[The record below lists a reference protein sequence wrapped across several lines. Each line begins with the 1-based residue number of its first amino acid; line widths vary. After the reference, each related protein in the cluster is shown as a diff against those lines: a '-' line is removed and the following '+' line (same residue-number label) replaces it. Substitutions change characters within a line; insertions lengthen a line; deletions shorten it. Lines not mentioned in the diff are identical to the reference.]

1 MVARR
6 RPMIKLS
13 KKADYAVLVMAS
25 LAHRQLKHRD
35 DQTSDGAA
43 ALPVPP
49 ASAHDI
55 ADESGVSRAL
65 VANILKALTRADL
78 LESVRGASG
87 GYRIT
92 KPLDDINLAQII
104 TALEGPIRI
113 VDCAS
118 LSEHRSPNVAA
129 HDCSLSDHC
138 PSRSAMHVVQNR
150 IARLM
155 EDIHLPEL
163 LQFDYRSAP
172 TLRP

>member
-1 MVARR
+1 
-6 RPMIKLS
+6 MIKLS

-35 DQTSDGAA
+35 EQTSDGAA

>member
-35 DQTSDGAA
+35 EQTSDGAA

>member
-25 LAHRQLKHRD
+25 LAHRHLDHRD
-35 DQTSDGAA
+35 EQTSDGAA
-43 ALPVPP
+43 SVLLPPV
-49 ASAHDI
+49 SAHDI

-87 GYRIT
+87 GYRIA

-104 TALEGPIRI
+104 AALEGPIRI

-118 LSEHRSPNVAA
+118 LSEHAGPDVAA

-138 PSRSAMHVVQNR
+138 PSRSAMHVVQDR

-163 LQFDYRSAP
+163 LRFENRSAP